1 MTKVK
6 ILLLNWVIFGKL
18 AGVHCYKGS
27 PGSVA
32 MRVEEFELRHSIIYQ
47 GSTILQANYNNI
59 FSSLL
64 VQDLQVLSGSQWE
77 ACFHKVLFPLL
88 NRLLG
93 MFFEFHNSKG
103 NNTDL

>member
-6 ILLLNWVIFGKL
+6 TLLLNWAIFGKL
-18 AGVHCYKGS
+18 VGVHCYRES
-27 PGSVA
+27 PDSAA
-32 MRVEEFELRHSIIYQ
+32 MRVAEFELRHSTIYQ
-47 GSTILQANYNNI
+47 GSTTLQANYNKI

-93 MFFEFHNSKG
+93 MFFEFYNSKG
-103 NNTDL
+103 NNTEL